1 MSKSEVPSGRPR
13 SGAAAGPPRLRR
25 RPGPRRPETA
35 PPEPPPT
42 ASIAVAAETSAVT
55 AETSSLDHAPDSTPD
70 PIPDPTPDQT
80 PTPAPAPMVRQSP
93 VRHQEP
99 TAELTAR
106 GERRL
111 PTGHPWIY
119 RSDVR
124 RVEAAAGDIVRV
136 VSPRGRPCGYAT
148 FSDQSVIALRLLTP
162 ADARPDAAFWRDRI
176 EAAVGY
182 RETLGIDATAY
193 RLIHGEG
200 DRLPGLIV
208 DRYAESLVVQTLTQA
223 TDRLL
228 PMLCDLLVEVLQ
240 PAGILA
246 RNDPRVRELEGLE
259 RVVELRHGH
268 VPEEVEV
275 REGAVRLFVD
285 PWGGQKTGL
294 FLDQREN
301 RLAAARYARG
311 RVLDGF
317 SYTGAFALQMAA
329 GSDAV
334 LAVDVSE
341 SAVAAV
347 VRHAAHNGAGQ
358 VEARAGNVFDILRD
372 LDRAGE
378 RFDAVVLDPPAFAKN
393 RKAAERAVAGYKEI
407 NLRALRI
414 LTPGGTLVTSSC
426 SYHVDEPAFSRILA
440 DAAAD
445 ARADVRVVEKRQQGR
460 DHPMLATVPETSY
473 LKSVVLQK
481 L

>member
-1 MSKSEVPSGRPR
+1 MSGSKGPSTPARRGE
-13 SGAAAGPPRLRR
+13 AAGAPRLRR
-25 RPGPRRPETA
+25 RPAPRRPDPAAPAPSTRGSAAPAESFPKRTRSGPAVPETA
-35 PPEPPPT
+35 QVPRKTPAREP
-42 ASIAVAAETSAVT
+42 
-55 AETSSLDHAPDSTPD
+55 
-70 PIPDPTPDQT
+70 
-80 PTPAPAPMVRQSP
+80 PAPASAPVRQPASAP
-93 VRHQEP
+93 VGEP
-99 TAELTAR
+99 TAALTAR

-111 PTGHPWIY
+111 RTGHPGIY
-119 RSDVR
+119 RADVR
-124 RVEAAAGDIVRV
+124 RAEAEAGDIVRV
-136 VSPRGRPCGYAT
+136 VGSRGRPLGYAT
-148 FSDQSVIALRLLTP
+148 YSDRSAITLRLLTHE
-162 ADARPDAAFWRDRI
+162 DVRPDAGFWRARI
-176 EAAVGY
+176 EAAVAY
-182 RETLGIDATAY
+182 RESLDIDATAY
-193 RLIHGEG
+193 RLVHGEG

-208 DRYAESLVVQTLTQA
+208 DRYGEALVVQTLTQA

-228 PMLCDLLVEVLQ
+228 SVLCNLLVDAVA

-246 RNDPRVRELEGLE
+246 RNDPRVRGLEGLGQA
-259 RVVELRHGH
+259 VELRYGR

-275 REGAVRLFVD
+275 REGAVRLFAD
-285 PWGGQKTGL
+285 PWKGQKTGL

-317 SYTGAFALQMAA
+317 SYTGAFALQAA
-329 GSDAV
+329 PASDAV
-334 LAVDVSE
+334 LAVDVAE

-347 VRHAAHNGAGQ
+347 ARHAAHNDAPH
-358 VEARAGNVFDILRD
+358 VEARAGNVFDVLRD
-372 LDRAGE
+372 HDRAGE
-378 RFDAVVLDPPAFAKN
+378 RFDTVVLDPPAFAKN

-414 LTPGGTLVTSSC
+414 LEPGGTLVTSSC
-426 SYHVDEPAFSRILA
+426 SYHVDEPAFARILA

-445 ARADVRVVEKRQQGR
+445 ARAEVRVVERRQQAR

>member
-1 MSKSEVPSGRPR
+1 VP
-13 SGAAAGPPRLRR
+13 
-25 RPGPRRPETA
+25 TA
-35 PPEPPPT
+35 PVPRVTGAEAAREPVPHAAP
-42 ASIAVAAETSAVT
+42 AGEPAVAVARA
-55 AETSSLDHAPDSTPD
+55 
-70 PIPDPTPDQT
+70 
-80 PTPAPAPMVRQSP
+80 R
-93 VRHQEP
+93 EP

-106 GERRL
+106 GEQRL
-111 PTGHPWIY
+111 RTGHPWIY

-124 RVEAAAGDIVRV
+124 RAAAAAGDIVRV
-136 VSPRGRPCGYAT
+136 VGPRGRPFGYAT
-148 FSDQSVIALRLLTP
+148 FSDRSVIALRLLTP
-162 ADARPDAAFWRDRI
+162 DDARPDAAFWRGRI
-176 EAAVGY
+176 EAAVRY

-208 DRYAESLVVQTLTQA
+208 DRYGESLVVQTLTQA

-228 PMLCDLLVEVLQ
+228 PELCDLLVDIVG

-259 RVVELRHGH
+259 RVVELRHGC
-268 VPEEVEV
+268 VPEAVEV

-285 PWGGQKTGL
+285 LWAGQKTGL
-294 FLDQREN
+294 FLDQQEN
-301 RLAAARYARG
+301 RFAAARYARG

-317 SYTGAFALQMAA
+317 CYTGAFALQMAA
-329 GSDAV
+329 GCEAV
-334 LAVDVSE
+334 LAVDVAE

-347 VRHAAHNGAGQ
+347 ARHAGLHDAGH
-358 VEARAGNVFDILRD
+358 VEARAGNVFDVLRE

-393 RKAAERAVAGYKEI
+393 RKAAERAAAGYKEI

-414 LTPGGTLVTSSC
+414 LAPGGTLVTSSC
-426 SYHVDEPAFSRILA
+426 SYHVDEPAFARILA
-440 DAAAD
+440 AAAAD
-445 ARADVRVVEKRQQGR
+445 ARADFRIVERRQQGR
-460 DHPMLATVPETSY
+460 DHPMLVTVPETAY
-473 LKSVVLQK
+473 LKCFVLQK

>member
-1 MSKSEVPSGRPR
+1 MSRSEVPSGSRR
-13 SGAAAGPPRLRR
+13 RGTAAGPPRTRR
-25 RPGPRRPETA
+25 RAAPRRPETA
-35 PPEPPPT
+35 APSPPPAAAPEPIPAARSTP
-42 ASIAVAAETSAVT
+42 AAESA
-55 AETSSLDHAPDSTPD
+55 AA
-70 PIPDPTPDQT
+70 
-80 PTPAPAPMVRQSP
+80 AQSP
-93 VRHQEP
+93 PAAAVQPQEP

-111 PTGHPWIY
+111 RTGHPWIY

-124 RVEAAAGDIVRV
+124 PAQAAAGDIVRV
-136 VSPRGRPCGYAT
+136 VGPRGRPLGYAT
-148 FSDQSVIALRLLTP
+148 FSDRSVIALRLLTTD
-162 ADARPDAAFWRDRI
+162 DARPDRKFWRARI
-176 EAAVGY
+176 EAAVRY

-208 DRYAESLVVQTLTQA
+208 DRYGESLVVQTLTQA

-228 PMLCDLLVEVLQ
+228 PALCDLLVDVAE
-240 PAGILA
+240 PAGVLV
-246 RNDPRVRELEGLE
+246 RNDPRVRELEGLD

-275 REGAVRLFVD
+275 REGSVRLFVD
-285 PWGGQKTGL
+285 PWAGQKTGL

-301 RLAAARYARG
+301 RLAAVRYARG

-329 GSDAV
+329 GCDAA
-334 LAVDVSE
+334 LAVDVSDA
-341 SAVAAV
+341 AVAAV
-347 VRHAAHNGAGQ
+347 TRHAAHNAAAH

-414 LTPGGTLVTSSC
+414 LAPGGTLITSSC
-426 SYHVDEPAFSRILA
+426 SYHVDEPAFARILA
-440 DAAAD
+440 AAAAD
-445 ARADVRVVEKRQQGR
+445 ARAEVRVVERRQQAR
-460 DHPMLATVPETSY
+460 DHPMLATVPESSY
-473 LKSVVLQK
+473 LKSFVLQK